1 MTNNLRPF
9 LNLLA
14 IYILFVMFFAW
25 MLYGCSAEYHM
36 KKAVDKGYVMSVKID
51 TFRVPY
57 LVNVQIKGKDTTLIM
72 YKDSIVPKLVT
83 EYKTKWMY
91 RFDNKRFADSL
102 AHIRA
107 MYEDSLR
114 NALKSNKIETK
125 HEGKVIKQKTKQ
137 TQSENKNGFADS
149 MKWVALSILG
159 IGLIILL
166 FIVIRALK
174 RYILL
179 NG

>member
-1 MTNNLRPF
+1 
-9 LNLLA
+9 
-14 IYILFVMFFAW
+14 MFFAW
-25 MLYGCSAEYHM
+25 ILYGCSAEYHM
-36 KKAVDKGYVMSVKID
+36 KRAVDKGYVMSVKID

-114 NALKSNKIETK
+114 NALKSKKIEAK
-125 HEGKVIKQKTKQ
+125 HDVKVKRQTRKVI
-137 TQSENKNGFADS
+137 QSENKNGFADS
-149 MKWVALSILG
+149 MKWIAIIVFLLIVAYF
-159 IGLIILL
+159 L
-166 FIVIRALK
+166 FKWELK
-174 RYILL
+174 DKS

>member
-1 MTNNLRPF
+1 
-9 LNLLA
+9 
-14 IYILFVMFFAW
+14 
-25 MLYGCSAEYHM
+25 M

-114 NALKSNKIETK
+114 NALKSKKIEAK

-137 TQSENKNGFADS
+137 TQSESKNGFADS

-159 IGLIILL
+159 IGLIIFL

>member
-25 MLYGCSAEYHM
+25 ILYGCSAEYHM
-36 KKAVDKGYVMSVKID
+36 KRAVDKGYVMSVKID

-102 AHIRA
+102 AHIKA

-114 NALKSNKIETK
+114 NALKSKKIEAK
-125 HEGKVIKQKTKQ
+125 HDVKVIKQKTKQ
-137 TQSENKNGFADS
+137 AQSENKNGISDLF
-149 MKWVALSILG
+149 KWIALSILG
-159 IGLIILL
+159 IGLIIFL

>member
-1 MTNNLRPF
+1 
-9 LNLLA
+9 
-14 IYILFVMFFAW
+14 MFFAW
-25 MLYGCSAEYHM
+25 ILYGCSAEYHM
-36 KKAVDKGYVMSVKID
+36 KRAIDKGYVMSVKID

-72 YKDSIVPKLVT
+72 YKDSIVPQLVT

-114 NALKSNKIETK
+114 NALKSKKIEAK
-125 HEGKVIKQKTKQ
+125 HDVKVKRQTRKVI
-137 TQSENKNGFADS
+137 QSENKNGFADT
-149 MKWVALSILG
+149 MKWIAIILFL
-159 IGLIILL
+159 LIIAYFL
-166 FIVIRALK
+166 FKWELK
-174 RYILL
+174 DKS

>member
-57 LVNVQIKGKDTTLIM
+57 LVNVHIKGKDTTLIM

-114 NALKSNKIETK
+114 NALKSKKIEVK
-125 HEGKVIKQKTKQ
+125 HDVKVKRQTRKVI
-137 TQSENKNGFADS
+137 QSENKNGFADS
-149 MKWVALSILG
+149 MKWIAIIIFL
-159 IGLIILL
+159 LIIAYFL
-166 FIVIRALK
+166 FKWELK
-174 RYILL
+174 DKP

>member
-25 MLYGCSAEYHM
+25 ILYGCSAEYHM
-36 KKAVDKGYVMSVKID
+36 KRAVDKGYVMSVKID
-51 TFRVPY
+51 TFKVPY

-83 EYKTKWMY
+83 EYKTKWKY

-107 MYEDSLR
+107 MYKDSLKYG
-114 NALKSNKIETK
+114 LKSQRNDTRHDVKVKRQTR
-125 HEGKVIKQKTKQ
+125 KVI
-137 TQSENKNGFADS
+137 QSENKNGFADS
-149 MKWVALSILG
+149 MKWIAIIVFLL
-159 IGLIILL
+159 LIAYFLL
-166 FIVIRALK
+166 KWELK
-174 RYILL
+174 DKS

>member
-25 MLYGCSAEYHM
+25 ILYGCSAEYHM
-36 KKAVDKGYVMSVKID
+36 KRAVDKGYVMSVKID

-107 MYEDSLR
+107 MYEDPLR
-114 NALKSNKIETK
+114 NALKSKKIEAK
-125 HEGKVIKQKTKQ
+125 HEDKVIKQKTKQ
-137 TQSENKNGFADS
+137 TQSENKNGISDLF
-149 MKWVALSILG
+149 KWIALSILG

>member
-1 MTNNLRPF
+1 
-9 LNLLA
+9 
-14 IYILFVMFFAW
+14 
-25 MLYGCSAEYHM
+25 M
-36 KKAVDKGYVMSVKID
+36 KRAVDKGYVTSVKID

-57 LVNVQIKGKDTTLIM
+57 LVNLKVKGKDTTLIM
-72 YKDSIVPKLVT
+72 YKDSIFPKLIT

-114 NALKSNKIETK
+114 NALKSQKVEARKDNKTK
-125 HEGKVIKQKTKQ
+125 KQTRKVI
-137 TQSENKNGFADS
+137 QSENKNGFADAV
-149 MKWVALSILG
+149 KWVALSILG
-159 IGLIILL
+159 IGLIIFL

>member
-1 MTNNLRPF
+1 
-9 LNLLA
+9 
-14 IYILFVMFFAW
+14 
-25 MLYGCSAEYHM
+25 
-36 KKAVDKGYVMSVKID
+36 MSVKID
-51 TFRVPY
+51 TFKVPY

-102 AHIRA
+102 AHIRT

-114 NALKSNKIETK
+114 NALKSKKIQVK
-125 HEGKVIKQKTKQ
+125 HDVKVKRQTRKVI
-137 TQSENKNGFADS
+137 QSENKNGFADAV
-149 MKWVALSILG
+149 KWIAIIVFL
-159 IGLIILL
+159 LIIAYFL
-166 FIVIRALK
+166 FKWELK
-174 RYILL
+174 DKP

>member
-1 MTNNLRPF
+1 MTSNLKPF
-9 LNLLA
+9 LNHLF

-25 MLYGCSAEYHM
+25 ILYGCSAEYHM
-36 KKAVDKGYVMSVKID
+36 KKAVDKGFVLNVKID
-51 TFRVPY
+51 TLKIPY
-57 LVNVQIKGKDTTLIM
+57 FVTLKIKGKDTTLIQ
-72 YKDSIVPKLVT
+72 YKDSLIYQTKTEYVPK
-83 EYKTKWMY
+83 WRY

-107 MYEDSLR
+107 MYQDSLK
-114 NALKSNKIETK
+114 NALKSQ
-125 HEGKVIKQKTKQ
+125 KVILREVVKKNKQKTKR
-137 TQSENKNGFADS
+137 TQSENKNGFADAV
-149 MKWVALSILG
+149 KWVAFSIFGVAFIL
-159 IGLIILL
+159 LL

>member
-25 MLYGCSAEYHM
+25 ILYGCSAEYHM
-36 KKAVDKGYVMSVKID
+36 KKAIDKGYVMSVKID

-114 NALKSNKIETK
+114 NALKTKKIETK
-125 HEGKVIKQKTKQ
+125 HEGKAIKQKTKQ
-137 TQSENKNGFADS
+137 TQSENKNGFADAV
-149 MKWVALSILG
+149 KWIAIIVFLLIVAYF
-159 IGLIILL
+159 L
-166 FIVIRALK
+166 FKWELK
-174 RYILL
+174 DKS

>member
-1 MTNNLRPF
+1 
-9 LNLLA
+9 
-14 IYILFVMFFAW
+14 
-25 MLYGCSAEYHM
+25 M
-36 KKAVDKGYVMSVKID
+36 KRAVDKGYVTSVKID

-57 LVNVQIKGKDTTLIM
+57 LVNLKVKGKDTTLIM
-72 YKDSIVPKLVT
+72 YKDSIVPKLIT

-114 NALKSNKIETK
+114 NALKSQKVEARKDNKTK
-125 HEGKVIKQKTKQ
+125 KQTRKVI
-137 TQSENKNGFADS
+137 QSENKNGFADAV
-149 MKWVALSILG
+149 KWVALSILG
-159 IGLIILL
+159 IGLIIFL

>member
-25 MLYGCSAEYHM
+25 MLSGCSAEYHM
-36 KKAVDKGYVMSVKID
+36 KKAIDKGYVMSVKID

-114 NALKSNKIETK
+114 NALKSKKIEAK
-125 HEGKVIKQKTKQ
+125 HDVKVKRQTRKVI
-137 TQSENKNGFADS
+137 QSENKNGFADAV
-149 MKWVALSILG
+149 KWVAIL
-159 IGLIILL
+159 IFSTALIILL

-179 NG
+179 ND

>member
-1 MTNNLRPF
+1 
-9 LNLLA
+9 
-14 IYILFVMFFAW
+14 MFFAW
-25 MLYGCSAEYHM
+25 VLYGCSAEYHM
-36 KKAVDKGYVMSVKID
+36 KKAIDKGYVMSVKID
-51 TFRVPY
+51 TFKVPY

-114 NALKSNKIETK
+114 NALKSKKIETK

-137 TQSENKNGFADS
+137 TQSENKNGFADAV
-149 MKWVALSILG
+149 KWLAIL
-159 IGLIILL
+159 IFSTALIILL

>member
-25 MLYGCSAEYHM
+25 ILYGCSAEYHM

-72 YKDSIVPKLVT
+72 YKDSIVPQLVT

-114 NALKSNKIETK
+114 NALKSKKIEAK
-125 HEGKVIKQKTKQ
+125 HDVKVKRQTRKVI
-137 TQSENKNGFADS
+137 QSENKNGFADS
-149 MKWVALSILG
+149 MKWIAIIVFLLIVAYF
-159 IGLIILL
+159 L
-166 FIVIRALK
+166 FKWELK
-174 RYILL
+174 DKS

>member
-25 MLYGCSAEYHM
+25 ILYGCSAEYHM
-36 KKAVDKGYVMSVKID
+36 KRAVDKGYVMSVKID

-114 NALKSNKIETK
+114 NALKTKKIETK
-125 HEGKVIKQKTKQ
+125 HEGKAIKQKTKQ
-137 TQSENKNGFADS
+137 TQSENKNGFADAV
-149 MKWVALSILG
+149 KWIAIIVFLLIVAYF
-159 IGLIILL
+159 L
-166 FIVIRALK
+166 FKWELK
-174 RYILL
+174 DKS

>member
-1 MTNNLRPF
+1 MF
-9 LNLLA
+9 L
-14 IYILFVMFFAW
+14 AW

-36 KKAVDKGYVMSVKID
+36 KRAVDKGYVMSVKID

-72 YKDSIVPKLVT
+72 YKDSIVPTLVT

-107 MYEDSLR
+107 MYKDSLR
-114 NALKSNKIETK
+114 NALKSQKVEARKDNKTK
-125 HEGKVIKQKTKQ
+125 KQTRKVI
-137 TQSENKNGFADS
+137 QSENKNGFADS
-149 MKWVALSILG
+149 VKWIAVVLVL
-159 IGLIILL
+159 LIIAYLL
-166 FIVIRALK
+166 FKHSPKIPLK
-174 RYILL
+174 
-179 NG
+179 

>member
-25 MLYGCSAEYHM
+25 ILYGCSAEYHM
-36 KKAVDKGYVMSVKID
+36 KRAVDKGYVMSVKID

-57 LVNVQIKGKDTTLIM
+57 LVNVHIKGKDTTLIM

-114 NALKSNKIETK
+114 NALKSKKIEVK
-125 HEGKVIKQKTKQ
+125 HDVKVIKQKTKQ

-149 MKWVALSILG
+149 MKWIAIIVFLLIVAYF
-159 IGLIILL
+159 L
-166 FIVIRALK
+166 FKWELK
-174 RYILL
+174 DKL

>member
-25 MLYGCSAEYHM
+25 ILYGCSAEYHM
-36 KKAVDKGYVMSVKID
+36 KRAVDKGYVMSVKID

-114 NALKSNKIETK
+114 NALKSKKIEAK
-125 HEGKVIKQKTKQ
+125 HDIKVKRQTRKVI
-137 TQSENKNGFADS
+137 QSENKNGFADS
-149 MKWVALSILG
+149 MKWIAIIVFLLIVAYF
-159 IGLIILL
+159 L
-166 FIVIRALK
+166 FKWELK
-174 RYILL
+174 DKS

>member
-1 MTNNLRPF
+1 
-9 LNLLA
+9 
-14 IYILFVMFFAW
+14 MFFAW
-25 MLYGCSAEYHM
+25 ILYGCSAEYHM

-107 MYEDSLR
+107 MYQDSLK
-114 NALKSNKIETK
+114 NALKSQRNDTK
-125 HEGKVIKQKTKQ
+125 KDIRIKGQQTKVIR
-137 TQSENKNGFADS
+137 SENKNGFADS
-149 MKWVALSILG
+149 VKWIAVVLVL
-159 IGLIILL
+159 LIIAYLL
-166 FIVIRALK
+166 FK
-174 RYILL
+174 YSPK
-179 NG
+179 NPTK

>member
-25 MLYGCSAEYHM
+25 ILYGCSAEYHM

-114 NALKSNKIETK
+114 NALKSKKIEVK
-125 HEGKVIKQKTKQ
+125 HDIKVKRQTRKVI
-137 TQSENKNGFADS
+137 QSENKNGFADS
-149 MKWVALSILG
+149 MKWIAIIVFLLIVAYF
-159 IGLIILL
+159 L
-166 FIVIRALK
+166 FKWELK
-174 RYILL
+174 DKS

>member
-25 MLYGCSAEYHM
+25 ILYGCSAEYHM

-107 MYEDSLR
+107 MYQDSLK
-114 NALKSNKIETK
+114 NALKSQRNDTK
-125 HEGKVIKQKTKQ
+125 KDIRIKGQQTKVIR
-137 TQSENKNGFADS
+137 SENKNGFADS
-149 MKWVALSILG
+149 VKWIAVVLVL
-159 IGLIILL
+159 LIIAYLL
-166 FIVIRALK
+166 FK
-174 RYILL
+174 YSPK
-179 NG
+179 NPTK

>member
-9 LNLLA
+9 LNHLF

-25 MLYGCSAEYHM
+25 ILYGCSAEYHM
-36 KKAVDKGYVMSVKID
+36 KRAVDKGYVMSVKID

-114 NALKSNKIETK
+114 NALKSKKIEAK
-125 HEGKVIKQKTKQ
+125 HDVKVKRQTRKVI
-137 TQSENKNGFADS
+137 QSENKNGFADS
-149 MKWVALSILG
+149 MKWIAIIVFLLIVAYF
-159 IGLIILL
+159 L
-166 FIVIRALK
+166 FKWELK
-174 RYILL
+174 DKS

>member
-1 MTNNLRPF
+1 MTSNLRPF
-9 LNLLA
+9 LNILF

-25 MLYGCSAEYHM
+25 ILYGCSAEYHM
-36 KKAVDKGYVMSVKID
+36 KKAVDKGFVFNVKID
-51 TFRVPY
+51 TVKIPY
-57 LVNVQIKGKDTTLIM
+57 FVTLKIKGKDTTLIQ
-72 YKDSIVPKLVT
+72 YKDSLIYQTQT
-83 EYKTKWMY
+83 EYVAKWRY

-107 MYEDSLR
+107 MYQDSLK
-114 NALKSNKIETK
+114 NALRMQKTAVK
-125 HEGKVIKQKTKQ
+125 HDIKVKKQRRKVI
-137 TQSENKNGFADS
+137 QSENKNGFADS
-149 MKWVALSILG
+149 MKWIAFSILG
-159 IGLIILL
+159 IGFIILL

>member
-9 LNLLA
+9 LNHLF

-25 MLYGCSAEYHM
+25 ILYGCSAEYHM
-36 KKAVDKGYVMSVKID
+36 KRAVDKGYVMSVKID
-51 TFRVPY
+51 TFRIPY

-107 MYEDSLR
+107 MYKDSLKYG
-114 NALKSNKIETK
+114 LKSQRNDTRHDVKVKRQTR
-125 HEGKVIKQKTKQ
+125 KVI
-137 TQSENKNGFADS
+137 QSENKNGFADS
-149 MKWVALSILG
+149 MKWIAIIVFLLIVAYF
-159 IGLIILL
+159 L
-166 FIVIRALK
+166 FKWELK
-174 RYILL
+174 DKS

>member
-25 MLYGCSAEYHM
+25 ILYGCSAEYHM

-57 LVNVQIKGKDTTLIM
+57 LVNVHIKGKDTTLIM

-114 NALKSNKIETK
+114 NALKSKKIEAK
-125 HEGKVIKQKTKQ
+125 HDVKVKKQKTKQ
-137 TQSENKNGFADS
+137 TQSENKNGISDLF
-149 MKWVALSILG
+149 KWIAVVLVQ
-159 IGLIILL
+159 LIIVYFL
-166 FIVIRALK
+166 FRWELRSK
-174 RYILL
+174 S